1 MKIKKLLFFSLLFFS
16 SYLMATE
23 EPEFILLL
31 KKENFEIRQYNSK
44 ILAQVTILGDFDD
57 ASSKGFK
64 VLADYIFGN
73 NLSLDGNTKIEMT
86 APVVLEPISEVI
98 EMTAPVLAEGE
109 NKEWVV
115 SFVMPKKYSLD
126 TLPKPNNKDIRIS
139 RLPAEKY
146 AVVVFSGL
154 LRESNYD
161 EQINHLNSFIAT
173 KNLITIGK
181 VQIARY
187 NPPLTL
193 PFFRRN
199 ELMIRVN

>member
-1 MKIKKLLFFSLLFFS
+1 MLFFS

-23 EPEFILLL
+23 EPEFILIL

-44 ILAQVTILGDFDD
+44 ILAQVTVLGDFDD
-57 ASSKGFK
+57 ATSKGFK
-64 VLADYIFGN
+64 VLADFIFGN
-73 NLSLDGNTKIEMT
+73 NLSLDGNTKIDMT
-86 APVVLEPISEVI
+86 APVVLEPISEAI

-115 SFVMPKKYSLD
+115 SFVMPKEYSLK

-139 RLPAEKY
+139 RLPPEKY

-154 LRESNYD
+154 MKESNYD
-161 EQINHLNSFIAT
+161 EQINLLNNFIDN
-173 KNLITIGK
+173 KNLVTVGK
-181 VQIARY
+181 VKIARY
-187 NPPLTL
+187 NPPWIL

>member
-1 MKIKKLLFFSLLFFS
+1 MKIKKLLILSLIFLS
-16 SYLMATE
+16 SFLMATE
-23 EPEFILLL
+23 EPEFILIF
-31 KKENFEIRQYNSK
+31 KNENFEIRQYSSK
-44 ILAQVTILGDFDD
+44 ILAQVTVLGDFDD
-57 ASSKGFK
+57 ATSNGFK

-98 EMTAPVLAEGE
+98 KMTAPILAEGE
-109 NKEWVV
+109 NKKWVV
-115 SFVMPKKYSLD
+115 SFVMPKEYSLD
-126 TLPKPNNKDIRIS
+126 TLPKPNNKDISIS
-139 RLPAEKY
+139 SIPPQKY

-154 LRESNYD
+154 VRESNYD
-161 EQINHLNSFIAT
+161 EQINLLNYYVVN
-173 KNLITIGK
+173 KNLVTVGK

-187 NPPLTL
+187 NPPWTL